1 MQGQSG
7 APRVVASGG
16 VDQQH
21 LGHNRERPHRGLEDG
36 AFAQREQTRD
46 VRARGLASHG
56 RLSYY
61 VASEQRRRSA
71 PDEISA
77 RATSGQATLE
87 GNRARADGELAG
99 GPAPRLGSGGGKRPL
114 RLD

>member
-7 APRVVASGG
+7 APGVVASGG

-21 LGHNRERPHRGLEDG
+21 GGRNRERPHRGLEDG
-36 AFAQREQTRD
+36 AFAQRQQTRE
-46 VRARGLASHG
+46 VGPRGLAGHG

-61 VASEQRRRSA
+61 AASEQRRRSA

-99 GPAPRLGSGGGKRPL
+99 GAAPPL
-114 RLD
+114 RRCGG